1 MAALPAFSDSSM
13 FAPGSPVRVR
23 AARIRDWARLQGLI
37 AELFPDVEPDTVGQ
51 WLCDERHQLAVASLG
66 GGLVGLVRVQIHPG
80 ERVTEVSALG
90 VLPAARGQGVARAL
104 MNYCEEVAC
113 ACGAPSLELEL
124 PAEARETQAFF
135 QHLGYV
141 TQVRKG
147 RDPQMGLLR
156 WVRRAPLPTWP
167 DWDLRREHAPR
178 VPPATLQRLAM
189 RALYGAWIGNHRAT

>member
-37 AELFPDVEPDTVGQ
+37 AEVFPDVEADTIGH
-51 WLCDERHQLAVASLG
+51 WLCDERHKFAVAFNEQ
-66 GGLVGLVRVQIHPG
+66 GLVGLVRVQIHPG

-135 QHLGYV
+135 EHLGYV
-141 TQVRKG
+141 TQMRKG
-147 RDPQMGLLR
+147 LRTQMGAVR
-156 WVRRAPLPTWP
+156 WVRRAPVPTWP
-167 DWDLRREHAPR
+167 DWELRREHAPR

-189 RALYGAWIGNHRAT
+189 RALYGAWIGNHRAS

>member
-13 FAPGSPVRVR
+13 FAPGAPVRVR
-23 AARIRDWARLQGLI
+23 AARIRDWPRLQGLI
-37 AELFPDVEPDTVGQ
+37 AELFPDVESDTIGH
-51 WLCDERHQLAVASLG
+51 WLCDERHKLAVALNET
-66 GGLVGLVRVQIHPG
+66 GLVGLVRLQIHPG

-90 VLPAARGQGVARAL
+90 VLPAARGQGVARSL

-135 QHLGYV
+135 EHLGYV
-141 TQVRKG
+141 TQMHKG
-147 RDPQMGLLR
+147 RQTQSGPVR
-156 WVRRAPLPTWP
+156 WVRRAPVPTWP
-167 DWDLRREHAPR
+167 DWELRREHAPR

-189 RALYGAWIGNHRAT
+189 RALYGAWIGNNRPN